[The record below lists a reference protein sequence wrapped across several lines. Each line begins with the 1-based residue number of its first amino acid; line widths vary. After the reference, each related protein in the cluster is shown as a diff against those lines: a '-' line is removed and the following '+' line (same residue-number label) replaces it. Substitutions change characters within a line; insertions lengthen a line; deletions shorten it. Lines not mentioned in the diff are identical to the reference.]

1 MNAKC
6 FIILNQHGTP
16 IPPFIQPA
24 PPLPTCLHC
33 CLFITITLASY
44 AVSSK
49 VFPASV
55 KRYMWRLFSRERHSS
70 PLTPEA
76 ASEEKAGT
84 SKGQED
90 FRSEA
95 SAVDLTA
102 AQPTLD
108 HYDSGSQSSGKD
120 TMDATISSS
129 WLTKLKDESGED
141 EHGNLHSPKDLSLLP
156 NPPYPQ
162 CSSAPTLTASV
173 ASPYTQSSKNY
184 MVNPMLSSRKD
195 KRRPGG
201 LLPLPSHTLSR
212 LSEVEYSPKR
222 LPDLP
227 PSTGCPSKN
236 WKITHSDRLNALIDE
251 CERIVDGRKVFK
263 CKFCGKMYD
272 IKSSM
277 RYHMKIIHLQ
287 LHLRTSEM
295 QCRICGK
302 QFTCISAVNRHQLKC
317 SANSTSTFT
326 STNPIQSS
334 CGSSF
339 IGGKPRQSSLPTF
352 ANQSPS
358 AFMNLNTAP
367 GLRWSGG
374 AGSGRHSSQSI
385 NNQIPFTY
393 PTTTDTAAFM
403 SPSVSTA
410 FPSQSNRHGSDL
422 DGVRFSGGP
431 PDVASHQLA
440 NSSLAHSVHNLVES
454 IPPLSFNEVFLA
466 SLGCSNGA
474 NMSER
479 KAPAFDDI
487 SPSSFMGVAAAAHNF
502 LAPSPSKR
510 LRKLE
515 NSPTFTEGRLNE
527 TFYERLF
534 PPQNEVATTA
544 ATAAAAVAA
553 AAAAASGTAID
564 LSLNA
569 SC

>member
-1 MNAKC
+1 MN
-6 FIILNQHGTP
+6 
-16 IPPFIQPA
+16 
-24 PPLPTCLHC
+24 
-33 CLFITITLASY
+33 
-44 AVSSK
+44 
-49 VFPASV
+49 
-55 KRYMWRLFSRERHSS
+55 
-70 PLTPEA
+70 
-76 ASEEKAGT
+76 
-84 SKGQED
+84 KGQDD
-90 FRSEA
+90 FRSET

-120 TMDATISSS
+120 TVDATMSSS
-129 WLTKLKDESGED
+129 WLTKLKDDSGED
-141 EHGNLHSPKDLSLLP
+141 EHGNLHSPKDLSLFP

-162 CSSAPTLTASV
+162 CSSAPTLTASN
-173 ASPYTQSSKNY
+173 ASSYTQSPKNS
-184 MVNPMLSSRKD
+184 MGNPMLSGRKD

-201 LLPLPSHTLSR
+201 LMPLPSQTLNR
-212 LSEVEYSPKR
+212 LTEIEYSPKR
-222 LPDLP
+222 LSELP

-317 SANSTSTFT
+317 SANSSSTFT

-339 IGGKPRQSSLPTF
+339 LGKPRQSSLPTF

-358 AFMNLNTAP
+358 AFMNLNSAP
-367 GLRWSGG
+367 GLRWSGVP
-374 AGSGRHSSQSI
+374 GSGRHSSQSTG
-385 NNQIPFTY
+385 NQIQFNFTSAS
-393 PTTTDTAAFM
+393 DTGAYM
-403 SPSVSTA
+403 SPPVSTA
-410 FPSQSNRHGSDL
+410 FPSQPSRSGFDL

-431 PDVASHQLA
+431 SDISPHQLA
-440 NSSLAHSVHNLVES
+440 NASLAHSVHHLVDG

-466 SLGCSNGA
+466 SLGRSNGG
-474 NMSER
+474 NTGER
-479 KAPAFDDI
+479 KASVFDDLP
-487 SPSSFMGVAAAAHNF
+487 PSNFMGVAAAAAAHNF

-510 LRKLE
+510 VRKLDS
-515 NSPTFTEGRLNE
+515 SPTFAEGRIGDNI
-527 TFYERLF
+527 YERLF
-534 PPQNEVATTA
+534 PSQNEIMTTIA
-544 ATAAAAVAA
+544 APNAAPGA
-553 AAAAASGTAID
+553 AID